1 MAKEFLGS
9 WIQAW
14 LDASV
19 ANKPKE
25 YPRTSEMNKVGVK
38 IDRTQACF
46 ANKGYRQGRMGEFMR
61 GKSGK

>member
-1 MAKEFLGS
+1 MAKGFLGS

-25 YPRTSEMNKVGVK
+25 FPRTSEMNEVGVK
-38 IDRTQACF
+38 IDGTLACL
-46 ANKGYRQGRMGEFMR
+46 ANKGYRQGRMGGFMR
-61 GKSGK
+61 IKSGK